1 MSGKVQE
8 KRNALRQRLIEVA
21 EKTMETEGLHAL
33 RARDLAAEADCS
45 VGAIYNVFG
54 DLTDLILAVN
64 GRTFRRLGEHVVH
77 DVNQLETENPVEV
90 LTAMGISY
98 LEFAE
103 QNQKCWAA
111 LFEVEMTTDM
121 EVPSWYMEEMRL
133 LLEIISKPLA
143 QLYPELEQNRL
154 YMFTRALFSSVH
166 GIVLLGLEKRI
177 SAVPRE
183 DLSDMISFLLSNLDK
198 NPQKI

>member
-1 MSGKVQE
+1 MSGKVME

-21 EKTMETEGLHAL
+21 EATMKAEGLHAIK
-33 RARDLAAEADCS
+33 ARDLAKKADCS

-54 DLTDLILAVN
+54 DLTDLVLAVN
-64 GRTFRRLGEHVVH
+64 GRTFRRLGEHVVG
-77 DVNQLETENPVEV
+77 DVSALDTDDPVTV
-90 LTAMGISY
+90 LTTMGLSY
-98 LEFAE
+98 LDFAE
-103 QNQKCWAA
+103 KNQKCWAA

-121 EVPSWYMEEMRL
+121 KVPEWYMEEMRA

-177 SAVPRE
+177 SGVPKE
-183 DLSDMISFLLSNLDK
+183 HLQDMISFILKNLDK
-198 NPQKI
+198 NPRIS